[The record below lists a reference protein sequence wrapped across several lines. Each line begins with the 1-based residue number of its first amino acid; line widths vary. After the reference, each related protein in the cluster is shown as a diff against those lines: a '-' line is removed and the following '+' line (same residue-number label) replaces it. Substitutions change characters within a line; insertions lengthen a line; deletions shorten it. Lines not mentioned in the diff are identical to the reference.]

1 MSATSASPDSPTT
14 LTLARPDDWHL
25 HVRDGATLA
34 AVLPHTARQFGRAII
49 MPNLKPPVTTTEMAA
64 AYRERILAALPKEG
78 AGARFEPLMT
88 LYLTDNTPPDEIRRA
103 KDSGFVHGVKL
114 YPAGATT
121 NSDAGVTDLLG
132 KCAKTLE
139 AMQEV
144 GMPLL
149 THGEVTDSDIDV
161 FDREKVFID
170 RVMTPLRRDFPA
182 LKVVFEHITTK
193 DAADYVRDAQGTI
206 GATITAHHLLYNR
219 NAMLVGGIR
228 PHYYCLPVIKR
239 ETHRVALVEAA
250 TSGNP
255 RFFLGTDS
263 APHPKGL
270 KEHACGCAG
279 CYTALHALE
288 LYAEAF
294 DKAGALDKLEGFA
307 SFHGADFYGL
317 PRSAETVTLER
328 ASWTLPAEF
337 AAGDSQIVPLRGG
350 ESIGWRF
357 VESA

>member
-1 MSATSASPDSPTT
+1 MSATSSPTQS

-49 MPNLKPPVTTTEMAA
+49 MPNLKPPVTTTELAA

-103 KDSGFVHGVKL
+103 KASGFVHGVKL

-121 NSDAGVTDLLG
+121 NSDAGVTSLA
-132 KCAKTLE
+132 KCAKTIE
-139 AMQEV
+139 AMQES

-149 THGEVTDSDIDV
+149 IHGEVTDSDIDV

-193 DAADYVRDAQGTI
+193 DAADYVREAEGPDGTI

-219 NAMLVGGIR
+219 NIMLVGGMR
-228 PHYYCLPVIKR
+228 PHYFCLPVLKR

-288 LYAEAF
+288 LYAESF

-317 PRSAETVTLER
+317 PRSTETVTLER
-328 ASWTLPAEF
+328 GAWTLPAEF
-337 AAGDSQIVPLRGG
+337 TAGDATIVPLRGG
-350 ESIGWRF
+350 ETIGWRF
-357 VESA
+357 ADAS

>member
-1 MSATSASPDSPTT
+1 MSATSSSPSS
-14 LTLARPDDWHL
+14 LTIARPDDWHL

-64 AYRERILAALPKEG
+64 AYRERILVALPKEG
-78 AGARFEPLMT
+78 VGARFEPLIT

-121 NSDAGVTDLLG
+121 NSDAGVTNLA

-139 AMQEV
+139 AMQEI

-149 THGEVTDSDIDV
+149 VHGEVTDGDIDV

-193 DAADYVRDAQGTI
+193 DAADYVREAEGPDGTI

-219 NAMLVGGIR
+219 NIMLVGGMR
-228 PHYYCLPVIKR
+228 PHYYCLPVPKR

-255 RFFLGTDS
+255 RYFLGTDS

-288 LYAEAF
+288 LYAETF
-294 DKAGALDKLEGFA
+294 DKTGALDKFEGFA

-317 PRSAETVTLER
+317 PRSTEKVMLER
-328 ASWTLPAEF
+328 GSWTPPAEF
-337 AAGDSQIVPLRGG
+337 AAGDATIVPLRGG

-357 VESA
+357 SDAH